1 MMDNCVGVQ
10 ELVSNVDKLETLF
23 LISIKHNK
31 KKQGKWLSVYK
42 LR

>member
-10 ELVSNVDKLETLF
+10 DLVSNVDKLETLI
-23 LISIKHNK
+23 LMSIKHNIK
-31 KKQGKWLSVYK
+31 EQGKWLTVYK